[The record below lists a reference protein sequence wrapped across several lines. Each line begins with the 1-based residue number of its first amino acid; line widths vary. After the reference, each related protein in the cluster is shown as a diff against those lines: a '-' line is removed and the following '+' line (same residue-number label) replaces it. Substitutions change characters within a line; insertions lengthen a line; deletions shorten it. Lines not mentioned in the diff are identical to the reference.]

1 MARATTELAQKRRV
15 ECELIDGMDK
25 QRMTAM
31 CVELYI
37 FEAQHFEDVALCRRW
52 RAAQAAQFFATGRLD
67 GAQLHVN
74 SHVRPSSKGIKGRP
88 ILLQPVKLEPL
99 DLPLHSNPRFD
110 SLQHAAHVEASE
122 LAERL
127 TIFEL
132 CQARSRSFAS
142 PWLDEWQKNGEPAM
156 MAETAAAAAASA
168 AAAAKFAD
176 AARRVRAAS
185 TASDDL
191 LNIKRQRLLKA
202 DGIVDNTYAMGLQM
216 PPPIL
221 WREPGTD
228 HLPTAQPASTLPIQS
243 LSQRSSETSSTS
255 DESFTTIPPGQPS
268 GRIVEDD
275 IRVFVSDLPP
285 LAAAT
290 TTSSSTTRRS
300 IVSAVPAPVELPDDR
315 VNNTVASPSDDTST
329 DDACYTHVG
338 EFFEQVDPN
347 FIRVS
352 VPADQPTCLP
362 TAATATGGP
371 GH

>member
-74 SHVRPSSKGIKGRP
+74 SHVRPSSRGIKGRP

-99 DLPLHSNPRFD
+99 DLPVRTDPRFD

-191 LNIKRQRLLKA
+191 LNIKRQRVLKA

-221 WREPGTD
+221 WREPGTEQ
-228 HLPTAQPASTLPIQS
+228 LPTAQPASTLPIQTP
-243 LSQRSSETSSTS
+243 SQRSSETSSSS
-255 DESFTTIPPGQPS
+255 DESLTTIPPGQPS
-268 GRIVEDD
+268 GRIVESP
-275 IRVFVSDLPP
+275 ILLIIGELPSS
-285 LAAAT
+285 A
-290 TTSSSTTRRS
+290 TTSSTRATSLVGSDRSSAPRTVNPASAPPPSVTSSESSTHYSYTCDFLKALNDFEVKREPLAEDSS
-300 IVSAVPAPVELPDDR
+300 IFRVAGKYMVERILNDI
-315 VNNTVASPSDDTST
+315 V
-329 DDACYTHVG
+329 
-338 EFFEQVDPN
+338 
-347 FIRVS
+347 
-352 VPADQPTCLP
+352 
-362 TAATATGGP
+362 
-371 GH
+371 